1 MVLCVCNMKIGKFTF
16 RAETFKEGKLFVSLS
31 PELGVSSFG
40 ETAKEAKDS
49 LKEAVELFLEECE
62 RLGTLKEV
70 LNEAGFKTQ
79 GKAWIPPRPKI
90 ETIAIGA

>member
-1 MVLCVCNMKIGKFTF
+1 MKVGKFVF

-49 LKEAVELFLEECE
+49 LKGAIGLFLEECE
-62 RLGTLKEV
+62 RMGTLKDV
-70 LNEAGFKTQ
+70 LSESGFKIRGSSWQ
-79 GKAWIPPRPKI
+79 APRPTI
-90 ETIAIGA
+90 ENIAIGV